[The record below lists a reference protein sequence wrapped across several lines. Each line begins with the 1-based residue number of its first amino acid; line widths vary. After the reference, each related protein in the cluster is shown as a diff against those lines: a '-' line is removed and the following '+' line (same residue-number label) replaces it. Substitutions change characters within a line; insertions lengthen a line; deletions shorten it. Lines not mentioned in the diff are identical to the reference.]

1 MTVPEAVEELTSAGE
16 LRVEG
21 NTILCRIPR
30 RRSASQIRALDVV
43 RAQKAQALV
52 LIEERRERA
61 TGSLERVLKGFA
73 IALYCDLV
81 KETLWLVAD
90 EEDAEKL
97 AKDGE
102 RRGTIYTGEDVRL
115 VTTIKDP
122 KVVRQVHEF
131 KREFNTRMRPP
142 DDASG
147 RCP

>member
-1 MTVPEAVEELTSAGE
+1 MTVRQAVQELRSAGE
-16 LRVEG
+16 LKVEG
-21 NTILCRIPR
+21 DTILCRIPR

-90 EEDAEKL
+90 EEDAEQL

-102 RRGTIYTGEDVRL
+102 RRGAIYTGEEVRL
-115 VTTIKDP
+115 VTAIKDP
-122 KVVRQVHEF
+122 KVVKQVHEF
-131 KREFNTRMRPP
+131 KKEFDTRMLPP
-142 DDASG
+142 GKTD
-147 RCP
+147 P